1 MNAPMTASDYAELA
15 GKNLRRIMKE
25 RDVTQAQLS
34 HDLKISKGTVNSWAN
49 GKRLPRAAAMDAL
62 CRYLQC
68 TRADIMGTDPQ
79 EPVTAPPQAVQEPAG
94 APADAAL
101 GLVLDAI
108 EAAGYGHL
116 KGIVEA
122 AAQAD
127 ESCYDFVIGILK
139 RNPKKK

>member
-1 MNAPMTASDYAELA
+1 MERTTAEYAEKFGERLS
-15 GKNLRRIMKE
+15 NIMYE
-25 RDVTQAQLS
+25 RHITQAQLS
-34 HDLKISKGTVNSWAN
+34 QELKIPKGTIYNWTH
-49 GKRLPRAAAMDAL
+49 GLRLPRAAAMDAL
-62 CRYLQC
+62 CRHLQIS
-68 TRADIMGTDPQ
+68 RSDLLDDQ
-79 EPVTAPPQAVQEPAG
+79 HEPVTAPPQAVQEPAG
-94 APADAAL
+94 EPADAAL